1 MNAFRDSSDSDW
13 FYTPPTV
20 PTRRRRVPSRGVV
33 TTSLVALIAGLVGG
47 VVGARLENGTIGGS
61 SSPLVTAPPVD
72 TASVGT
78 SSVAKAANVISPSVV
93 TIDSVNSTGESIG
106 TGVIISSDGQIVT
119 NHHVIEGSTT
129 VRVRLAG
136 ETDARIADVLASDA
150 GNDLGL
156 IKLRNVSGLTAATFA
171 DPTSLAVGDEVVA
184 IGYALDLDGA
194 PSVTSGV
201 ISALNRTMITDS
213 GALNALIQTDTPISS
228 GNSGGPLINMSG
240 QVVGIN
246 TAVARGDSSTAAN
259 NIGFAISVG
268 EVTRVIKELRLQADG
283 EKRAEGYLGIGLTD
297 RSDAGQGAVIAE
309 VADNSPASKAGLKVD
324 DVVLEINNQP
334 VTGQGTVIAVVRD
347 SSPGDTVTMT
357 IKRDG
362 RTLTLTAT
370 LVARPSN

>member
-1 MNAFRDSSDSDW
+1 
-13 FYTPPTV
+13 V
-20 PTRRRRVPSRGVV
+20 
-33 TTSLVALIAGLVGG
+33 
-47 VVGARLENGTIGGS
+47 NGS
-61 SSPLVTAPPVD
+61 
-72 TASVGT
+72 
-78 SSVAKAANVISPSVV
+78 
-93 TIDSVNSTGESIG
+93 GESIG

-119 NHHVIEGSTT
+119 NNHVVEGSKT

-136 ETDARIADVLASDA
+136 ETDARVADVLATDP

-156 IKLRNVSGLTAATFA
+156 IKLRNASGLTAATFA
-171 DPTSLAVGDEVVA
+171 DETSLAVGDAVVA

-201 ISALNRTMITDS
+201 ISALNRTMITDN

-268 EVTRVIKELRLQADG
+268 EVKRVIGELRQRANG
-283 EKRAEGYLGIGLTD
+283 EKRTEGYLGIGLTD
-297 RSDAGQGAVIAE
+297 RSDAGQGAVIAD
-309 VADNSPASKAGLKVD
+309 VADDSPASKAGLKVG

-347 SSPGDTVTMT
+347 SAPGDQVM
-357 IKRDG
+357 IKLKRDG
-362 RTLTLTAT
+362 RVLTVTAT
-370 LVARPSN
+370 LIARPSN

>member
-1 MNAFRDSSDSDW
+1 MSDFHDSSDAEW
-13 FYTPPTV
+13 FYSPPTL
-20 PTRRRRVPSRGVV
+20 PKARRRPSRTVIA
-33 TTSLVALIAGLVGG
+33 SALVALVAGAVGG
-47 VVGARLENGTIGGS
+47 VVGARVSDSSFSGN
-61 SSPLVTAPPVD
+61 SSPLVTASPVD
-72 TASVGT
+72 SANVGT

-93 TIDSVNSTGESIG
+93 TIDSVNGSGESIG

-119 NHHVIEGSTT
+119 NNHVVEGSKT

-136 ETDARIADVLASDA
+136 ETDARIADVLATDP

-156 IKLRNVSGLTAATFA
+156 IKLRNASGLTAATFA
-171 DPTSLAVGDEVVA
+171 DPESLAVGDPVVA

-201 ISALNRTMITDS
+201 ISALNRTMITDT

-268 EVTRVIKELRLQADG
+268 EVKRVIEELRLQASG

-297 RSDAGQGAVIAE
+297 RSDAGQGAVIAD
-309 VADNSPASKAGLKVD
+309 VADNSPASKAGLKVE

-347 SSPGDTVTMT
+347 SAPGDQVT
-357 IKRDG
+357 IKIKRGG
-362 RTLTLTAT
+362 RVLTLTAT
-370 LVARPSN
+370 LIARPSN

>member
-1 MNAFRDSSDSDW
+1 MSEFRNSSDAEW
-13 FYTPPTV
+13 FYSPPSL
-20 PTRRRRVPSRGVV
+20 PKRRRRPSRAVV
-33 TTSLVALIAGLVGG
+33 SSTIVALVAGVLGG
-47 VVGARLENGTIGGS
+47 VIGARVNDGS
-61 SSPLVTAPPVD
+61 FSGNSSPLVTAAPID
-72 TASVGT
+72 SASVGS

-93 TIDSVNSTGESIG
+93 TIDSVNGSGESIG

-119 NHHVIEGSTT
+119 NHHVIEGSDT

-136 ETDARIADVLASDA
+136 ETDARVADVLSSDA

-156 IKLRNVSGLTAATFA
+156 IKLRNVSGLVAAVFA
-171 DPTSLAVGDEVVA
+171 NPESLAVGDPVVA

-201 ISALNRTMITDS
+201 ISALNRTMITDT

-268 EVTRVIKELRLQADG
+268 EVTRVIEELRLQATG
-283 EKRAEGYLGIGLTD
+283 ATRAEGYLGIGLTD
-297 RSDAGQGAVIAE
+297 RSDAGQGAVIAD
-309 VADNSPASKAGLKVD
+309 VADNSPASKVGLKVN

-347 SSPGDTVTMT
+347 SAPGDDVT
-357 IKRDG
+357 IKIKRNG
-362 RTLTLTAT
+362 RVLTLTAT
-370 LVARPSN
+370 LVARPRN